1 MVIATFTDTLQALTN
16 PVVGIWDSLVDKLP
30 GLIGALIILI
40 VGYFVS
46 VVVGHAIAV
55 VLERAGLDRQ
65 MKKLGLDR
73 ALGTVNLSELS
84 GGITKWYIF
93 ILFLAEAMKPS
104 LLNLGVISDLI
115 WSLARWLPSAIVGL
129 IVLIFGVYISTYVG
143 ERMLRARVW
152 GIRLLTTIVR
162 ALILFFIAVIALRQM
177 GLNVSILENT
187 FLLLVGALAIGIAIA
202 LGIGLGL
209 GLKGEAESL
218 IKDLVKGT
226 KR

>member
-1 MVIATFTDTLQALTN
+1 MAIQAFTNTLQALTN
-16 PVVGIWDSLVDKLP
+16 PVVGIWNGLVDKLP

-46 VVVGHAIAV
+46 VIVGHAISV
-55 VLERAGLDRQ
+55 ILERIGLDRQ
-65 MKKLGLDR
+65 MKKLGLDK
-73 ALGTVNLSELS
+73 ALGTINLSELA

-93 ILFLAEAMKPS
+93 ILFLAEAMKPA

-115 WSLARWLPSAIVGL
+115 FGLAKWLPNAIIGVIIL
-129 IVLIFGVYISTYVG
+129 VFGVYVATYVG
-143 ERMLRARVW
+143 ERMLRARIW
-152 GIRLLTTIVR
+152 GIRLLTTVVR

-187 FLLLVGALAIGIAIA
+187 FLLLIGAIAIGIAIA

-218 IKDLVKGT
+218 IKDLVKG
-226 KR
+226 KK